1 MTLATL
7 LLAAAVVPAAASK
20 PPSGTAHKAAHKAPK
35 AAKPAPAPAAEEAS
49 AQAPA
54 AEPVGSPESHIEAGL
69 RDFRRHRFARA
80 QAQFEQALAADPQS
94 AAATFYLAYTVYKI
108 AEPKR
113 PFHPDKQKAAEL
125 FAKAY
130 SLDPNFKPVWHQ

>member
-1 MTLATL
+1 MMLAAL
-7 LLAAAVVPAAASK
+7 VLAAAVLPAPQEGAARADQAVAAAGN
-20 PPSGTAHKAAHKAPK
+20 PD
-35 AAKPAPAPAAEEAS
+35 
-49 AQAPA
+49 
-54 AEPVGSPESHIEAGL
+54 SHIEAGL
-69 RDFRRHRFARA
+69 RDFKRRRFSSA
-80 QAQFEQALAADPQS
+80 QEHFEQALQASPDN

-130 SLDPNFKPVWHQ
+130 SLDPAFKPVWHR

>member
-1 MTLATL
+1 MTLAAL
-7 LLAAAVVPAAASK
+7 LLAAAVIPAAQE
-20 PPSGTAHKAAHKAPK
+20 GTPRPEAA
-35 AAKPAPAPAAEEAS
+35 
-49 AQAPA
+49 A
-54 AEPVGSPESHIEAGL
+54 AEPAGSPQAHIDAGL
-69 RDFRRHRFARA
+69 REFRRRRFARA
-80 QAQFEQALAADPQS
+80 QGHFEQAVQANPDD

-130 SLDPNFKPVWHQ
+130 SLDPTFKPVWHR